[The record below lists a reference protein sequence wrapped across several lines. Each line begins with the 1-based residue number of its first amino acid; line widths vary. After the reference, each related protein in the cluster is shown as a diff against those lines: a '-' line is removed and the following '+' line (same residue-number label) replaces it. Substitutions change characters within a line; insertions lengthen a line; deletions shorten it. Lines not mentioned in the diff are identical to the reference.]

1 MYERCEEYAKAALLL
16 AEIMQLTDGDEDDTT
31 WETLDRLEGTKIL
44 VEMYMKLER
53 YEEAEKVLLDARD
66 SLVPWER
73 YKVKS
78 FRTLLEAVR
87 SKSAHKGGVLC
98 IGSARRL
105 HYRYRKGF

>member
-1 MYERCEEYAKAALLL
+1 LGRQDL
-16 AEIMQLTDGDEDDTT
+16 
-31 WETLDRLEGTKIL
+31 ETLGRLESTKIL

-66 SLVPWER
+66 LAPWER

-78 FRTLLEAVR
+78 FRKLLEAVR
-87 SKSAHKGGVLC
+87 SKSAHKGGVLY